1 MREIKFR
8 GQRVDN
14 KEWVYG
20 DLIHGQGSKHGRMY
34 ILPQAHIYPK
44 GCSELDGWGVI
55 HETIGEFTGL
65 KDKNGVNIYEGDVV
79 RCWASV
85 GDNGTLRREYCML
98 MPIEYCPLWS
108 AFVAVDKPHK
118 VQYQLWKDFGAFEV
132 VGTIHDTP
140 ESLTTP

>member
-1 MREIKFR
+1 MDIIKFR
-8 GQRVDN
+8 IYDTKD
-14 KEWVYG
+14 KEYVEEPDFRWMISMAGKLYNSENDEWHKVG
-20 DLIHGQGSKHGRMY
+20 DRY
-34 ILPQAHIYPK
+34 IV
-44 GCSELDGWGVI
+44 EL
-55 HETIGEFTGL
+55 FTGL
-65 KDKNGVNIYEGDVV
+65 KDKNGVDIYEGDVV

-132 VGTIHDTP
+132 VGTIHDNL
-140 ESLTTP
+140 ESLTTPQG